1 MRRIIICAV
10 AALTLNAGTVLASGG
25 GKHPPDIKWSFE
37 GIFGKFDAASRKRGF
52 QVYSGVCAGC
62 HALSM
67 VTYRNLM
74 DIGFTEDEV
83 KAISAE
89 FEVTDGPND
98 AGEMYTRP
106 ALPSDRFVSPF
117 ANEKAARSANGGA
130 YPPDLSLIIKARPN
144 GADYLHALL
153 TGYHEAPPEGVTLNE
168 GMNYNDYFPGNQIA
182 MPQPLSEG
190 QVEYKDGVEATLD
203 QEARDVVQFL
213 TWAAS
218 PELETRKNMGVKV
231 MLFLIVLTAML
242 YVIKRRVWSD
252 LH

>member
-1 MRRIIICAV
+1 
-10 AALTLNAGTVLASGG
+10 
-25 GKHPPDIKWSFE
+25 
-37 GIFGKFDAASRKRGF
+37 
-52 QVYSGVCAGC
+52 
-62 HALSM
+62 
-67 VTYRNLM
+67 
-74 DIGFTEDEV
+74 
-83 KAISAE
+83 
-89 FEVTDGPND
+89 
-98 AGEMYTRP
+98 
-106 ALPSDRFVSPF
+106 
-117 ANEKAARSANGGA
+117 
-130 YPPDLSLIIKARPN
+130 
-144 GADYLHALL
+144 
-153 TGYHEAPPEGVTLNE
+153 
-168 GMNYNDYFPGNQIA
+168 MNYNDYFPGNQIA